1 MLNPTSVGQSPTFGS
16 WTPKLKQMGV
26 HETGSTSARPSVA
39 LCCLSLQPCVKMLS
53 CRQKMMMI
61 MRQPLLA
68 NAQRLSECW
77 LKCPTREELTAGN
90 DLERWLLGL
99 NEVLANTHL
108 SPSVRREVEN
118 AIRKYRH

>member
-1 MLNPTSVGQSPTFGS
+1 MSAEDDDD
-16 WTPKLKQMGV
+16 
-26 HETGSTSARPSVA
+26 HEATLARKCAKAFRV
-39 LCCLSLQPCVKMLS
+39 
-53 CRQKMMMI
+53 
-61 MRQPLLA
+61 LA
-68 NAQRLSECW
+68 EMSYKGGAEAQVVER
-77 LKCPTREELTAGN
+77 AGN